1 MKTVFDY
8 NITEEESKHIGM
20 LDKDFY
26 LNHCTEDDANMDLAL
41 LFYLRNEKEK
51 AREYADKL
59 PIDMKNDFWRTVT
72 HP

>member
-8 NITEEESKHIGM
+8 NISAEESERIGM
-20 LDKDFY
+20 LDKEIY
-26 LNHCTEDDANMDLAL
+26 LDICTEDDANKDLAT
-41 LFYLRNEKEK
+41 LFYLRNEMDR

-59 PIDMKNDFWRTVT
+59 PIDMRNDFWRIVT